1 VTERTPPKTP
11 AGLSA
16 AGRRLWTA
24 ILADLPAEIELEARE
39 LVVLEAA
46 CRQAD
51 AIANLEQA
59 IRRDG
64 HVVKGA
70 AGQRRLNGAVIEAR
84 QGRIA
89 LARLL
94 GELDIPAE
102 EEKSNTVASQRA
114 RRAADVRWSEH
125 RARKA
130 ARGA

>member
-1 VTERTPPKTP
+1 MTERTPPKTP

-51 AIANLEQA
+51 AVAALERA
-59 IRRDG
+59 VKRDG
-64 HVVKGA
+64 AMVKGA
-70 AGQRRLNGAVIEAR
+70 SGQRRLNGAVTEAR

-94 GELDIPAE
+94 GDLDLPSE
-102 EEKSNTVASQRA
+102 QTPRTASSQ
-114 RRAADVRWSEH
+114 

-130 ARGA
+130 AETRWAAQAARRAAS